1 MKKRSGIRLGI
12 TILVTLIAAIS
23 VDLSRGDLSHPW
35 LYGHATART
44 SLFAATTDGVDFFEV
59 KILQR
64 IPHNPKHFVQGLQM
78 SGDILWEGTGLYG
91 ESKLIK
97 HRLDRV
103 DGTLELLYERALSSD
118 DFGEGLAVL
127 DKVLFQLT
135 WKKRRVYRYD
145 LSKQKPSPLEPL
157 RNDREGWG
165 LTTDGHSLIAS
176 DGSAFL
182 AFRSAKDF
190 SVQKTIEV
198 RFQGKAIDRLN
209 ELEWIDGKIWANVWK
224 TPFIVVVDA
233 ETGEV
238 TSVIDCRS
246 LVEDARAS
254 NPDIDVLNGIAWD
267 ISNRELYLTG
277 KLWPW
282 VYRVVLDKKTK
293 PESKAG
299 LTSL

>member
-1 MKKRSGIRLGI
+1 MRKRSGIRLGI
-12 TILVTLIAAIS
+12 TILLTLIAAIS
-23 VDLSRGDLSHPW
+23 VDLSRGDLSPPW
-35 LYGHATART
+35 LYGYATART
-44 SLFAATTDGVDFFEV
+44 SLLAGKTDSVDFFEV

-64 IPHNPKHFVQGLQM
+64 IPHNPKHFVQGLQLD
-78 SGDILWEGTGLYG
+78 GDILWEGTGLYG

-97 HRLDRV
+97 QRFNRT

-127 DKVLFQLT
+127 KDTLYQLT
-135 WKKRRVYRYD
+135 WKAGRVHRYD
-145 LSKQKPSPLEPL
+145 LSGKEPSPLEPL

-190 SVQKTIEV
+190 SVEKTIAV

-233 ETGEV
+233 ETGDV
-238 TSVIDCRS
+238 TSVIDCGS

-267 ISNRELYLTG
+267 TLNRELYLTG

-282 VYRVVLDKKTK
+282 VYRVVLDRKTP
-293 PESKAG
+293 PEGKFG
-299 LTSL
+299 FTSL

>member
-1 MKKRSGIRLGI
+1 M
-12 TILVTLIAAIS
+12 LIGAIS
-23 VDLSRGDLSHPW
+23 VDLSRADLDHRW
-35 LYGHATART
+35 FYGHATAQAFLLT
-44 SLFAATTDGVDFFEV
+44 GTTGSIDFFEA

-64 IPHNPKHFVQGLQM
+64 ILHNPKHFVQGLQLD
-78 SGDILWEGTGLYG
+78 GDILWEGTGLYG
-91 ESKLIK
+91 ESKLAK
-97 HRLDRV
+97 HRLNRT
-103 DGTLELLYERALSSD
+103 DGTLELLYERELSAEV
-118 DFGEGLAVL
+118 FGEGIAVL
-127 DKVLFQLT
+127 NDTLYQLT
-135 WKKRRVYRYD
+135 WKAGRVYRYD
-145 LSKQKPSPLEPL
+145 LSGKEPSPLEPL

-233 ETGEV
+233 ETGDV
-238 TSVIDCRS
+238 TSVIDCGS

-267 ISNRELYLTG
+267 TSNRELYLTG

-282 VYRVVLDKKTK
+282 VYRVVLDRKTS
-293 PESKAG
+293 PEGKVEFTK
-299 LTSL
+299 L

>member
-1 MKKRSGIRLGI
+1 MRQRSRIRLGI
-12 TILVTLIAAIS
+12 TILLMLIGAIS
-23 VDLSRGDLSHPW
+23 VDSPRADFGHRW
-35 LYGHATART
+35 LYGHATAQAF
-44 SLFAATTDGVDFFEV
+44 LLAGKTDSVDFFEV

-64 IPHNPKHFVQGLQM
+64 IPHNPKHFVQGLQLD
-78 SGDILWEGTGLYG
+78 GDILWEGTGLYG

-97 HRLDRV
+97 HRLDRT
-103 DGTLELLYERALSSD
+103 DETLEPLYERALSSD
-118 DFGEGLAVL
+118 DFGEGITVL
-127 DKVLFQLT
+127 NDTLYQLT
-135 WKKRRVYRYD
+135 WKAGRVYRYD
-145 LSKQKPSPLEPL
+145 LSGKKPSPLEPL

-233 ETGEV
+233 ETGDV
-238 TSVIDCRS
+238 TSVIDCGS

-267 ISNRELYLTG
+267 TSNRELYLTG

-282 VYRVVLDKKTK
+282 VYRVVLDRKTP
-293 PESKAG
+293 PEGKFG
-299 LTSL
+299 FTSL

>member
-64 IPHNPKHFVQGLQM
+64 IPHNPKHFVQGLQLD
-78 SGDILWEGTGLYG
+78 GDILWEGTGLYG
-91 ESKLIK
+91 ESKLAK
-97 HRLDRV
+97 HRLNRT
-103 DGTLELLYERALSSD
+103 DGTLELLYERALFSD
-118 DFGEGLAVL
+118 DFGEGIAVL
-127 DKVLFQLT
+127 NDTLYQLT
-135 WKKRRVYRYD
+135 WKAGRVYRYD
-145 LSKQKPSPLEPL
+145 LSGKKPSPLEPL

-254 NPDIDVLNGIAWD
+254 NPGIDVLNGIAWD

>member
-1 MKKRSGIRLGI
+1 M
-12 TILVTLIAAIS
+12 LIGAIS
-23 VDLSRGDLSHPW
+23 VDFPRGDLSHSR
-35 LYGHATART
+35 LYGHATAQAF
-44 SLFAATTDGVDFFEV
+44 LLAETTGSIDFFEA

-64 IPHNPKHFVQGLQM
+64 IPHNPKHFVQGLQLD
-78 SGDILWEGTGLYG
+78 GDILWEGTGLYG
-91 ESKLIK
+91 ESKLAK
-97 HRLDRV
+97 HRLNRT

-118 DFGEGLAVL
+118 DFGEGIAVL
-127 DKVLFQLT
+127 NDTLYQLT
-135 WKKRRVYRYD
+135 WKAGRVYRYD
-145 LSKQKPSPLEPL
+145 LSGKKPSPLEPW

-233 ETGEV
+233 ETGDV
-238 TSVIDCRS
+238 TSVIDCGS

-254 NPDIDVLNGIAWD
+254 NPNIDVLNGIAWD
-267 ISNRELYLTG
+267 TSNRELYLTG

-282 VYRVVLDKKTK
+282 VYRVVLDIKTP
-293 PESKAG
+293 PEGKLG
-299 LTSL
+299 FTSL

>member
-1 MKKRSGIRLGI
+1 MRKRSGIRLGI
-12 TILVTLIAAIS
+12 TILLMLIGAIS
-23 VDLSRGDLSHPW
+23 VDLSRGDLSHSW
-35 LYGHATART
+35 LYGHATARAFSFT
-44 SLFAATTDGVDFFEV
+44 GTTGSIDFFEV

-64 IPHNPKHFVQGLQM
+64 IPHNPKHFVQGLQLD
-78 SGDILWEGTGLYG
+78 GDILWEGTGLYG

-97 HRLDRV
+97 QRFNRTV
-103 DGTLELLYERALSSD
+103 GTLEPLYEKALSSD
-118 DFGEGLAVL
+118 DFGEGITVL
-127 DKVLFQLT
+127 NDTLYQLT
-135 WKKRRVYRYD
+135 WKAGRVYRYD
-145 LSKQKPSPLEPL
+145 LSGKKPSPLEPL

-198 RFQGKAIDRLN
+198 QFQGKAIDRLN

-246 LVEDARAS
+246 LVEDARVS
-254 NPDIDVLNGIAWD
+254 RPDIDVLNGIAWD
-267 ISNRELYLTG
+267 TSNRELYLTG

-282 VYRVVLDKKTK
+282 VYRVVLDRKTPPK
-293 PESKAG
+293 GKFG
-299 LTSL
+299 FTSL

>member
-1 MKKRSGIRLGI
+1 MRKRSGIRLGI
-12 TILVTLIAAIS
+12 TILVTLIGAICI
-23 VDLSRGDLSHPW
+23 DLSRGDLSHSW
-35 LYGHATART
+35 LYGYATART
-44 SLFAATTDGVDFFEV
+44 SLLAGKTDSVDFFEV

-64 IPHNPKHFVQGLQM
+64 IPHNPKHFVQGLQLD
-78 SGDILWEGTGLYG
+78 GDILWEGTGLYG

-97 HRLDRV
+97 HRLDRTV
-103 DGTLELLYERALSSD
+103 GTLELLYERELSSN
-118 DFGEGLAVL
+118 DFGEGIAVL
-127 DKVLFQLT
+127 NDTLYQLT
-135 WKKRRVYRYD
+135 WKAGRVHRYD
-145 LSKQKPSPLEPL
+145 LSGKEPSPLEPL

-182 AFRSAKDF
+182 SFRSAKDF
-190 SVQKTIEV
+190 SVEKTIEV
-198 RFQGKAIDRLN
+198 RFQGKALDRLN

-233 ETGEV
+233 ETGDV
-238 TSVIDCRS
+238 TSVIDCGS

-267 ISNRELYLTG
+267 TSNRELYLTG

-282 VYRVVLDKKTK
+282 VYRVVLDRK
-293 PESKAG
+293 PPPEGKFG
-299 LTSL
+299 FTSL

>member
-1 MKKRSGIRLGI
+1 MTQRSRIRLGI
-12 TILVTLIAAIS
+12 TILLMLIGAIS
-23 VDLSRGDLSHPW
+23 VDFSRADLDHRW
-35 LYGHATART
+35 FYGHATAQA
-44 SLFAATTDGVDFFEV
+44 SLLTGTTGSIDFFEA

-64 IPHNPKHFVQGLQM
+64 IPHNPKHFVQGLQLD
-78 SGDILWEGTGLYG
+78 GDILWEGTGLYG
-91 ESKLIK
+91 ASKLIK
-97 HRLDRV
+97 QRFNRT

-118 DFGEGLAVL
+118 DFGEGITVL
-127 DKVLFQLT
+127 NDTLYQLT
-135 WKKRRVYRYD
+135 WKAGRVYRYD
-145 LSKQKPSPLEPL
+145 LSGKEPSPLEPL

-233 ETGEV
+233 ETGDV
-238 TSVIDCRS
+238 TSVIDCGS

-267 ISNRELYLTG
+267 TSNRELYLTG

-282 VYRVVLDKKTK
+282 VYRVVLDRKTPPK
-293 PESKAG
+293 GKFG
-299 LTSL
+299 FTSL

>member
-1 MKKRSGIRLGI
+1 MRKRSGIRLGI
-12 TILVTLIAAIS
+12 TFLVTLIAAIS

-35 LYGHATART
+35 LYGHAAART

-64 IPHNPKHFVQGLQM
+64 IPHNPKYFVQGLQLD
-78 SGDILWEGTGLYG
+78 GDILWEGTGRYG

-97 HRLDRV
+97 HRFNRTR
-103 DGTLELLYERALSSD
+103 GILEPVYEKALSSD

-127 DKVLFQLT
+127 DNVLYQLT
-135 WKKRRVYRYD
+135 WKAGRVYRYD
-145 LSKQKPSPLEPL
+145 LSGKKPSPLEPL

-198 RFQGKAIDRLN
+198 QFQGKAIDRLN

-224 TPFIVVVDA
+224 TPFIMVVDP

-238 TSVIDCRS
+238 TSVIDCGN

-267 ISNRELYLTG
+267 ASNRELYLTG

-282 VYRVVLDKKTK
+282 VYRVVLDRKTP
-293 PESKAG
+293 PEGKIEFTK
-299 LTSL
+299 L

>member
-1 MKKRSGIRLGI
+1 MRQRSRIRLGI
-12 TILVTLIAAIS
+12 TILLMLIGAIS
-23 VDLSRGDLSHPW
+23 VDFSRGDLSHSR
-35 LYGHATART
+35 LYGHATAQAF
-44 SLFAATTDGVDFFEV
+44 LLAETTGSIDFFEA

-64 IPHNPKHFVQGLQM
+64 IPHNPKHFVQGLQLD
-78 SGDILWEGTGLYG
+78 GDILWEGTGLYG
-91 ESKLIK
+91 ESKLAK
-97 HRLDRV
+97 HRLNRT

-118 DFGEGLAVL
+118 DFGEGIAVL
-127 DKVLFQLT
+127 NDTLYQLT
-135 WKKRRVYRYD
+135 WKAGRVYRYD
-145 LSKQKPSPLEPL
+145 LSGKKPSPLEPW

-233 ETGEV
+233 ETGDV
-238 TSVIDCRS
+238 TSVIDCGS

-254 NPDIDVLNGIAWD
+254 NPNIDVLNGIAWD
-267 ISNRELYLTG
+267 TSNRELYLTG

-282 VYRVVLDKKTK
+282 VYRVVLDIKTP
-293 PESKAG
+293 PEGKLG
-299 LTSL
+299 FTSL

>member
-1 MKKRSGIRLGI
+1 MRQRSRIRLGI
-12 TILVTLIAAIS
+12 TILLMLIGAIS
-23 VDLSRGDLSHPW
+23 VDLSRGDLSHSR
-35 LYGHATART
+35 LYGHATAQAF
-44 SLFAATTDGVDFFEV
+44 LLAGTTGSIDFFEA

-64 IPHNPKHFVQGLQM
+64 IPHNPKHFVQGLQLD
-78 SGDILWEGTGLYG
+78 GDILWEGTGLYG
-91 ESKLIK
+91 ESKLAK
-97 HRLDRV
+97 HRLNRT

-118 DFGEGLAVL
+118 DFGEGIAVL
-127 DKVLFQLT
+127 NDTLYQLT
-135 WKKRRVYRYD
+135 WKAGRVYRYD
-145 LSKQKPSPLEPL
+145 LSGKKPSPLEPL

-233 ETGEV
+233 ETGDV
-238 TSVIDCRS
+238 TSVIDCAS

-267 ISNRELYLTG
+267 TSNRELYLTG

-282 VYRVVLDKKTK
+282 VYRVVLDRKIPPEGKVEFKK
-293 PESKAG
+293 
-299 LTSL
+299 L